1 MNEILSFIFNL
12 SPKWTLIINQ
22 RMDEKEDFIWHS
34 SFIFHYKNEI
44 WKEVTQWEMLT
55 IINETPLTTVISN
68 YPNKSPYPLKR
79 HNICMG
85 LFDLRFAHNLFRR
98 KDAIAVIT
106 RLDHNNIRPFPF
118 FIVWDSSLK
127 TGICSFH

>member
-1 MNEILSFIFNL
+1 
-12 SPKWTLIINQ
+12 
-22 RMDEKEDFIWHS
+22 
-34 SFIFHYKNEI
+34 
-44 WKEVTQWEMLT
+44 MLT
-55 IINETPLTTVISN
+55 IINETPLTTVISH

-79 HNICMG
+79 NNICMG

-118 FIVWDSSLK
+118 SLFEDRLLK
-127 TGICSFH
+127 TGICSFFYQNI